1 MEMTD
6 TRPLF
11 IRLTLPAGLED
22 ALEGLAREVLRHQPE
37 NILEFAADHFD
48 LQLRKRSESGVLDI
62 SDKAFSAGEDVSE
75 IEDIEDERSSPV
87 SNVGLEKSNIDDDE
101 EENIQ
106 EKDDL
111 EVVQAKLIPLTEIKD
126 DDTEELVKDNLE
138 LIDNEEK
145 HEANDANEGQET
157 ETYDLGAETST
168 PVEDFEKIT
177 ENGELKIL
185 INENEES
192 ENTENQELEVEGV
205 NQVED
210 LEFNNTETDTEKQDI
225 PETDIDLNSEKI
237 KDADEETNNDD
248 DENKD
253 TGLESVE
260 DQEKAQTERADNIED
275 GPINEVKTDPTQTTD
290 QPDTFVKEL
299 DKIDIDLEDI
309 EVQQAATKIQ
319 AGFRGHKARKELKKN
334 VNVDETTEQEQN
346 TIELLNDD
354 SNMDIDLMDPN
365 VEQAATKIQAGFR
378 GIKARQEV
386 KKLKE
391 QREIV
396 EDVESF
402 QNEDLL
408 MEKAAEV
415 DIDLTDSDVEKAAT
429 KIQAGFRGI
438 KARQEVQKMKEESN
452 YLLLDEQENTDPDVE
467 QAATKIQAGFRG
479 IKARQEVKK
488 MQDERK
494 AVHHVDIER
503 ATTEE
508 TDALIQSEPESNPE
522 ADIDFTDLDVEQ
534 ASTMINNIGE
544 TEYILKNEPE
554 PETEIDIDDTDPDVE
569 QAATKIQAGFRGIKA
584 RQEVK
589 KMKDESKLVFP
600 PEEVNIVE
608 FESILENKPA
618 PDTEIDIDLTD
629 PDVEQAATK
638 IQAGFRGIKARQE
651 VKKMKD
657 EKVIVDQTEDIDE
670 SKLTANP
677 LTEPEIDIDL
687 TDPDVEQAA
696 TKIQAG
702 FRGIKARQEVQ
713 KMKDDKVIVTQT
725 EEVDESKPT
734 AYPMTEP
741 DIDIDLTDPN
751 TEHAATKI
759 QAGFRGSK
767 ARKEVQKMKDE
778 IKSVFPDEEVY
789 DIQTEPLHIPEPEVD
804 IDLTDP
810 DVEQAATKIQAGFR
824 GIKARQE
831 VKKMKDEKEFATE
844 RDTITEPES
853 ANSEN
858 RDNNV
863 IDIDLTDPEVQEAA
877 IKIQA
882 GFRGIKA
889 RQEVKKIKDTN
900 ESVQP
905 EETEMENETEEKVD
919 IDLTDPDME
928 LAATK
933 IQAGFRGIK
942 ARQEVKKI
950 RDESKLVIPPDEE
963 NTVES
968 ESILVNEPA
977 PDPEIDIDL
986 TDPDVEQ
993 AATKIQAG
1001 FRGIK
1006 ARQEVKKMKD
1016 EKVIVDQTEDIDESK
1031 LTANPLTEPEID
1043 IDLTD
1048 PEVEQAATKIQAGFR
1063 GIKARQEVKKMKDDK
1078 VINEQTEEV
1087 DDSKLIENPD
1097 IDIDL
1102 TDPKTEHA
1110 ATKIQAGF
1118 RGSKARQE
1126 VQKMKEEIKSALPA
1140 EQVDKVETEPLL
1152 IPEPEVDIDLTDP
1165 DVEQAATKIQAG
1177 FRGIKARQKVKK
1189 MKDEKE
1195 IIQITKQEQISEQEP
1210 IPEQELA
1217 DIDIDLTDPEVEQA
1231 ATKIQAGFRGIKA
1244 RQEVKKMKD
1253 TNESAQPEEIE
1264 METETEEKVDIDL
1277 TDPDMELAATKIQ
1290 AGFRGIKARQ
1300 EVKKMKDECKSI
1312 IPLEEE
1318 NIVVIESILENEPA
1332 PDPEIDI
1339 DLTDP
1344 DVEQAATKIQAGFRG
1359 IKARQEVK
1367 KMKDK
1372 KESLQIT
1379 EQALIAE
1386 QEPITNQDL
1395 INAQEPITELEPTD
1409 TEKEDKDVIDIDLTD
1424 PEIEQ
1429 AATKIQAGFRGI
1441 KARKEVQ
1448 KMKDSNELIQ
1458 PINQEETELETET
1471 EAKAD
1476 IDLTDPDME
1485 LAATKIQA
1493 GFRGIKARQEVKK
1506 MQDEKEFVM
1515 ITEQESAAPE
1525 IEDKNDVDIDFSD
1538 PDLEQA
1544 ATKIQAGFRGLK
1556 ARQEVKKMK
1565 GEEEFVQIT
1574 EQEQADLKNELE
1586 SEPNIDI
1593 DLTDPDVEQAATK
1606 IQAGFRGIKARKE
1619 VKKIKEESST
1629 FLPSKQGDESKVDPL
1644 NELNYDPEINIDLTD
1659 PDVEQAATKIQAG
1672 FRGIKARQEV
1682 KKMKDESNPIISP
1695 YQEQIIKT
1703 ESLLN
1708 VNPEPTPEVDSDLD
1722 CEAVVDNDNQE
1733 LEDAATKIQAG
1744 FKGMKAR
1751 KEVKQRKED
1760 AKAKDDEG
1768 NMSNATEDVSAVG
1781 EEETEEGTVLG
1792 EPLGE
1797 KNDSYP
1803 SQDDGYISPLLSE
1816 STDIHTAVLA
1826 PELSENMASLPSEE
1840 EHSFDTI
1847 QRSSSVE
1854 SGFSNDVNN
1863 DEKLSKEEK
1872 AATLIQA
1879 GFRGM
1884 KGRKQLKNILKSSTE
1899 VPVNE
1904 EHDTISL
1911 REKSG
1916 KVARVGAIPF
1926 ELHHSFNPED
1936 ETEIREGDKDSFNRL
1951 SSEHT
1956 IDLNIN
1962 RESSIVKTDEKK
1974 FELDNNDEFDP
1985 NTSIIVYMD
1994 ESQPSSNV
2002 LELYLFEK
2010 KVKFVKTQVSRK
2022 RKNHLTPEFLEI
2034 NPEGTL
2040 PTMLFD
2046 KNIMKAGSMKI
2057 AHFIEEHLPITEYPA
2072 LIPCTNPPPLYQ
2084 KYLYFSSQ
2092 FDDIDMTALEIGS
2105 KLLTLENQ
2113 LTVKDISEEIDEMV
2127 QLSGADDILEPHL
2140 SKVIETTKKTWL
2152 SGTESYHDLLNKV
2165 KQVLNN
2171 CEAEFAESTSSWLLG
2186 STFTAVDIQLGVLI
2200 NHLEKIG
2207 LFEIIWDG
2215 KEYLQCFWKSFK
2227 ARQSVQKILF
2237 KSGENLDSSE
2247 NVNESGA
2254 VRPGSGDMTRVDDE
2268 FLTLDNST
2276 EKEEVQSR
2284 REDRTWYN
2292 LW

>member
-1 MEMTD
+1 M
-6 TRPLF
+6 L
-11 IRLTLPAGLED
+11 IICNYL
-22 ALEGLAREVLRHQPE
+22 
-37 NILEFAADHFD
+37 
-48 LQLRKRSESGVLDI
+48 
-62 SDKAFSAGEDVSE
+62 
-75 IEDIEDERSSPV
+75 DERSSPV
-87 SNVGLEKSNIDDDE
+87 SNVGLEKSNIDDE
-101 EENIQ
+101 EEEYIQ

-111 EVVQAKLIPLTEIKD
+111 EVVQAKLIPLTDVKD
-126 DDTEELVKDNLE
+126 DDTEELVKENLE

-145 HEANDANEGQET
+145 HEANDANEGQAT
-157 ETYDLGAETST
+157 ETYVSAPTETST

-192 ENTENQELEVEGV
+192 ENTETQELEVEGV

-237 KDADEETNNDD
+237 KDFENQKADEETNNDD

-260 DQEKAQTERADNIED
+260 DQEKAQTERTDNIED

-299 DKIDIDLEDI
+299 DKIDIDLEDT

-354 SNMDIDLMDPN
+354 SNMDIDLMDPD

-408 MEKAAEV
+408 MEKEAEV

-438 KARQEVQKMKEESN
+438 KARQDVQKMKEKSN
-452 YLLLDEQENTDPDVE
+452 YLLLDEQENTGETESLLEPELEPEVDIILTDNEEIKYVHAAEPVDTDVDQIYANESVQSLETDLAPKTEPNSEIDIDFTDPDVE

-522 ADIDFTDLDVEQ
+522 ADIDLTDPDVEQ

-554 PETEIDIDDTDPDVE
+554 PETEIDIDLTDPDVE

-618 PDTEIDIDLTD
+618 HDTEI
-629 PDVEQAATK
+629 
-638 IQAGFRGIKARQE
+638 
-651 VKKMKD
+651 
-657 EKVIVDQTEDIDE
+657 
-670 SKLTANP
+670 
-677 LTEPEIDIDL
+677 
-687 TDPDVEQAA
+687 
-696 TKIQAG
+696 
-702 FRGIKARQEVQ
+702 
-713 KMKDDKVIVTQT
+713 
-725 EEVDESKPT
+725 
-734 AYPMTEP
+734 
-741 DIDIDLTDPN
+741 
-751 TEHAATKI
+751 
-759 QAGFRGSK
+759 
-767 ARKEVQKMKDE
+767 
-778 IKSVFPDEEVY
+778 
-789 DIQTEPLHIPEPEVD
+789 
-804 IDLTDP
+804 
-810 DVEQAATKIQAGFR
+810 
-824 GIKARQE
+824 
-831 VKKMKDEKEFATE
+831 
-844 RDTITEPES
+844 
-853 ANSEN
+853 
-858 RDNNV
+858 
-863 IDIDLTDPEVQEAA
+863 
-877 IKIQA
+877 
-882 GFRGIKA
+882 
-889 RQEVKKIKDTN
+889 
-900 ESVQP
+900 
-905 EETEMENETEEKVD
+905 D

-968 ESILVNEPA
+968 ESILINEPA

-986 TDPDVEQ
+986 TDPEVEQ

-1078 VINEQTEEV
+1078 AINEQTEEV
-1087 DDSKLIENPD
+1087 DESKLIENPD
-1097 IDIDL
+1097 LDIDL

-1177 FRGIKARQKVKK
+1177 FRGIKARQEVKK

-1195 IIQITKQEQISEQEP
+1195 IIQITEQEQISEQEP
-1210 IPEQELA
+1210 IPEQELS
-1217 DIDIDLTDPEVEQA
+1217 DIDINLTDPEVEQA

-1244 RQEVKKMKD
+1244 RQEVKKMKN
-1253 TNESAQPEEIE
+1253 TNESAQPEETE
-1264 METETEEKVDIDL
+1264 MENETEEKVDIDL

-1318 NIVVIESILENEPA
+1318 NMVAIESILENEPA
-1332 PDPEIDI
+1332 PDPETDI
-1339 DLTDP
+1339 DLADP

-1367 KMKDK
+1367 KMKDE
-1372 KESLQIT
+1372 KESLQII

-1386 QEPITNQDL
+1386 QEPLTNQDF
-1395 INAQEPITELEPTD
+1395 ITSQEPITELEPTD
-1409 TEKEDKDVIDIDLTD
+1409 TEKEDKDL
-1424 PEIEQ
+1424 
-1429 AATKIQAGFRGI
+1429 
-1441 KARKEVQ
+1441 
-1448 KMKDSNELIQ
+1448 
-1458 PINQEETELETET
+1458 
-1471 EAKAD
+1471 

-1485 LAATKIQA
+1485 RAATKIQA

-1506 MQDEKEFVM
+1506 MKDEKEFVM
-1515 ITEQESAAPE
+1515 ITEQELITDQEPAAPE

-1629 FLPSKQGDESKVDPL
+1629 FLPSKQGDECKVDPL
-1644 NELNYDPEINIDLTD
+1644 NELKHDPEINIDLTD

-1751 KEVKQRKED
+1751 KEVKKRKED

-1816 STDIHTAVLA
+1816 STDIHT
-1826 PELSENMASLPSEE
+1826 
-1840 EHSFDTI
+1840 
-1847 QRSSSVE
+1847 
-1854 SGFSNDVNN
+1854 G
-1863 DEKLSKEEK
+1863 
-1872 AATLIQA
+1872 
-1879 GFRGM
+1879 
-1884 KGRKQLKNILKSSTE
+1884 
-1899 VPVNE
+1899 
-1904 EHDTISL
+1904 
-1911 REKSG
+1911 
-1916 KVARVGAIPF
+1916 
-1926 ELHHSFNPED
+1926 
-1936 ETEIREGDKDSFNRL
+1936 
-1951 SSEHT
+1951 
-1956 IDLNIN
+1956 
-1962 RESSIVKTDEKK
+1962 
-1974 FELDNNDEFDP
+1974 
-1985 NTSIIVYMD
+1985 
-1994 ESQPSSNV
+1994 
-2002 LELYLFEK
+2002 
-2010 KVKFVKTQVSRK
+2010 
-2022 RKNHLTPEFLEI
+2022 
-2034 NPEGTL
+2034 
-2040 PTMLFD
+2040 
-2046 KNIMKAGSMKI
+2046 
-2057 AHFIEEHLPITEYPA
+2057 
-2072 LIPCTNPPPLYQ
+2072 
-2084 KYLYFSSQ
+2084 
-2092 FDDIDMTALEIGS
+2092 
-2105 KLLTLENQ
+2105 
-2113 LTVKDISEEIDEMV
+2113 
-2127 QLSGADDILEPHL
+2127 
-2140 SKVIETTKKTWL
+2140 TKKQT
-2152 SGTESYHDLLNKV
+2152 SLN
-2165 KQVLNN
+2165 
-2171 CEAEFAESTSSWLLG
+2171 
-2186 STFTAVDIQLGVLI
+2186 
-2200 NHLEKIG
+2200 
-2207 LFEIIWDG
+2207 
-2215 KEYLQCFWKSFK
+2215 
-2227 ARQSVQKILF
+2227 
-2237 KSGENLDSSE
+2237 
-2247 NVNESGA
+2247 
-2254 VRPGSGDMTRVDDE
+2254 
-2268 FLTLDNST
+2268 
-2276 EKEEVQSR
+2276 
-2284 REDRTWYN
+2284 
-2292 LW
+2292 

>member
-1 MEMTD
+1 M
-6 TRPLF
+6 L
-11 IRLTLPAGLED
+11 IICNYL
-22 ALEGLAREVLRHQPE
+22 
-37 NILEFAADHFD
+37 
-48 LQLRKRSESGVLDI
+48 
-62 SDKAFSAGEDVSE
+62 
-75 IEDIEDERSSPV
+75 DERSSPV

-111 EVVQAKLIPLTEIKD
+111 EVVQAKLIPLTDIKD

-192 ENTENQELEVEGV
+192 ENTENQELEVKGV

-237 KDADEETNNDD
+237 KDFENQKADEETNNDD

-354 SNMDIDLMDPN
+354 SNMDIDLMDPD

-396 EDVESF
+396 EDVESL

-408 MEKAAEV
+408 MEKEAEV

-452 YLLLDEQENTDPDVE
+452 YLLLDEQENTGETESLLEPELEPEVDFILTYNEEIKYVHAAEQVDTDVDQIYANESMQSLETDLAPKTEPNSEIDIDFTDPDVE

-554 PETEIDIDDTDPDVE
+554 PETEIDIDLTDPDVE

-629 PDVEQAATK
+629 P
-638 IQAGFRGIKARQE
+638 
-651 VKKMKD
+651 
-657 EKVIVDQTEDIDE
+657 
-670 SKLTANP
+670 
-677 LTEPEIDIDL
+677 
-687 TDPDVEQAA
+687 
-696 TKIQAG
+696 
-702 FRGIKARQEVQ
+702 
-713 KMKDDKVIVTQT
+713 
-725 EEVDESKPT
+725 
-734 AYPMTEP
+734 
-741 DIDIDLTDPN
+741 
-751 TEHAATKI
+751 
-759 QAGFRGSK
+759 
-767 ARKEVQKMKDE
+767 
-778 IKSVFPDEEVY
+778 
-789 DIQTEPLHIPEPEVD
+789 
-804 IDLTDP
+804 
-810 DVEQAATKIQAGFR
+810 
-824 GIKARQE
+824 
-831 VKKMKDEKEFATE
+831 
-844 RDTITEPES
+844 
-853 ANSEN
+853 
-858 RDNNV
+858 
-863 IDIDLTDPEVQEAA
+863 
-877 IKIQA
+877 
-882 GFRGIKA
+882 
-889 RQEVKKIKDTN
+889 
-900 ESVQP
+900 
-905 EETEMENETEEKVD
+905 
-919 IDLTDPDME
+919 
-928 LAATK
+928 
-933 IQAGFRGIK
+933 
-942 ARQEVKKI
+942 
-950 RDESKLVIPPDEE
+950 
-963 NTVES
+963 
-968 ESILVNEPA
+968 
-977 PDPEIDIDL
+977 
-986 TDPDVEQ
+986 
-993 AATKIQAG
+993 
-1001 FRGIK
+1001 
-1006 ARQEVKKMKD
+1006 
-1016 EKVIVDQTEDIDESK
+1016 
-1031 LTANPLTEPEID
+1031 
-1043 IDLTD
+1043 
-1048 PEVEQAATKIQAGFR
+1048 EVEQAATKIQAGFR

-1087 DDSKLIENPD
+1087 DDSKLIANRD

-1177 FRGIKARQKVKK
+1177 FRGIKARQEVKK

-1195 IIQITKQEQISEQEP
+1195 IIQITEQEQISEQEP

-1644 NELNYDPEINIDLTD
+1644 NELKHDPEINIDLTD

-1768 NMSNATEDVSAVG
+1768 NISNATEDVSAVG
-1781 EEETEEGTVLG
+1781 KEETEEGTVLG

-1816 STDIHTAVLA
+1816 STDIHT
-1826 PELSENMASLPSEE
+1826 
-1840 EHSFDTI
+1840 
-1847 QRSSSVE
+1847 
-1854 SGFSNDVNN
+1854 G
-1863 DEKLSKEEK
+1863 
-1872 AATLIQA
+1872 
-1879 GFRGM
+1879 
-1884 KGRKQLKNILKSSTE
+1884 
-1899 VPVNE
+1899 
-1904 EHDTISL
+1904 
-1911 REKSG
+1911 
-1916 KVARVGAIPF
+1916 
-1926 ELHHSFNPED
+1926 
-1936 ETEIREGDKDSFNRL
+1936 
-1951 SSEHT
+1951 
-1956 IDLNIN
+1956 
-1962 RESSIVKTDEKK
+1962 
-1974 FELDNNDEFDP
+1974 
-1985 NTSIIVYMD
+1985 
-1994 ESQPSSNV
+1994 
-2002 LELYLFEK
+2002 
-2010 KVKFVKTQVSRK
+2010 
-2022 RKNHLTPEFLEI
+2022 
-2034 NPEGTL
+2034 
-2040 PTMLFD
+2040 
-2046 KNIMKAGSMKI
+2046 
-2057 AHFIEEHLPITEYPA
+2057 
-2072 LIPCTNPPPLYQ
+2072 
-2084 KYLYFSSQ
+2084 
-2092 FDDIDMTALEIGS
+2092 
-2105 KLLTLENQ
+2105 
-2113 LTVKDISEEIDEMV
+2113 
-2127 QLSGADDILEPHL
+2127 
-2140 SKVIETTKKTWL
+2140 TKKLT
-2152 SGTESYHDLLNKV
+2152 SLN
-2165 KQVLNN
+2165 
-2171 CEAEFAESTSSWLLG
+2171 
-2186 STFTAVDIQLGVLI
+2186 
-2200 NHLEKIG
+2200 
-2207 LFEIIWDG
+2207 
-2215 KEYLQCFWKSFK
+2215 
-2227 ARQSVQKILF
+2227 
-2237 KSGENLDSSE
+2237 
-2247 NVNESGA
+2247 
-2254 VRPGSGDMTRVDDE
+2254 
-2268 FLTLDNST
+2268 
-2276 EKEEVQSR
+2276 
-2284 REDRTWYN
+2284 
-2292 LW
+2292 

>member
-1 MEMTD
+1 M
-6 TRPLF
+6 L
-11 IRLTLPAGLED
+11 IICNYL
-22 ALEGLAREVLRHQPE
+22 
-37 NILEFAADHFD
+37 
-48 LQLRKRSESGVLDI
+48 
-62 SDKAFSAGEDVSE
+62 
-75 IEDIEDERSSPV
+75 DERSSPV

-111 EVVQAKLIPLTEIKD
+111 EVVQAKLIPLTDIKD

-354 SNMDIDLMDPN
+354 SNMDIDLMDPD

-452 YLLLDEQENTDPDVE
+452 YLLLDEQENTGETESLLEPELEPEVDFILTDNEEIKYVHAAEQVDTDVDQIYANESMQSLETDLAPKTEPNSEIDIDFTDPDVE

-522 ADIDFTDLDVEQ
+522 ADIDFTDPDVEQ

-554 PETEIDIDDTDPDVE
+554 PETEIDIDLTDPDVE

-618 PDTEIDIDLTD
+618 HDTEIDLDLTD

-677 LTEPEIDIDL
+677 MTAPEIDIDL
-687 TDPDVEQAA
+687 TDPD
-696 TKIQAG
+696 
-702 FRGIKARQEVQ
+702 
-713 KMKDDKVIVTQT
+713 
-725 EEVDESKPT
+725 
-734 AYPMTEP
+734 
-741 DIDIDLTDPN
+741 
-751 TEHAATKI
+751 
-759 QAGFRGSK
+759 
-767 ARKEVQKMKDE
+767 
-778 IKSVFPDEEVY
+778 
-789 DIQTEPLHIPEPEVD
+789 
-804 IDLTDP
+804 
-810 DVEQAATKIQAGFR
+810 
-824 GIKARQE
+824 
-831 VKKMKDEKEFATE
+831 
-844 RDTITEPES
+844 
-853 ANSEN
+853 
-858 RDNNV
+858 
-863 IDIDLTDPEVQEAA
+863 
-877 IKIQA
+877 
-882 GFRGIKA
+882 
-889 RQEVKKIKDTN
+889 
-900 ESVQP
+900 
-905 EETEMENETEEKVD
+905 
-919 IDLTDPDME
+919 
-928 LAATK
+928 
-933 IQAGFRGIK
+933 
-942 ARQEVKKI
+942 
-950 RDESKLVIPPDEE
+950 
-963 NTVES
+963 
-968 ESILVNEPA
+968 
-977 PDPEIDIDL
+977 
-986 TDPDVEQ
+986 
-993 AATKIQAG
+993 
-1001 FRGIK
+1001 
-1006 ARQEVKKMKD
+1006 
-1016 EKVIVDQTEDIDESK
+1016 
-1031 LTANPLTEPEID
+1031 
-1043 IDLTD
+1043 
-1048 PEVEQAATKIQAGFR
+1048 VEQAATKIQAGFR

-1087 DDSKLIENPD
+1087 DDSKLIANPD

-1177 FRGIKARQKVKK
+1177 FRGIKARQEVKK

-1195 IIQITKQEQISEQEP
+1195 IIQITEQEQISEQEP
-1210 IPEQELA
+1210 ISEQELA

-1359 IKARQEVK
+1359 IKARQEVR

-1644 NELNYDPEINIDLTD
+1644 NELKHDPEINIDLTD

-1760 AKAKDDEG
+1760 AKSKDDEG
-1768 NMSNATEDVSAVG
+1768 NISNATEDVSAVG

-1816 STDIHTAVLA
+1816 STDIHT
-1826 PELSENMASLPSEE
+1826 
-1840 EHSFDTI
+1840 
-1847 QRSSSVE
+1847 
-1854 SGFSNDVNN
+1854 G
-1863 DEKLSKEEK
+1863 
-1872 AATLIQA
+1872 
-1879 GFRGM
+1879 
-1884 KGRKQLKNILKSSTE
+1884 
-1899 VPVNE
+1899 
-1904 EHDTISL
+1904 
-1911 REKSG
+1911 
-1916 KVARVGAIPF
+1916 
-1926 ELHHSFNPED
+1926 
-1936 ETEIREGDKDSFNRL
+1936 
-1951 SSEHT
+1951 
-1956 IDLNIN
+1956 
-1962 RESSIVKTDEKK
+1962 
-1974 FELDNNDEFDP
+1974 
-1985 NTSIIVYMD
+1985 
-1994 ESQPSSNV
+1994 
-2002 LELYLFEK
+2002 
-2010 KVKFVKTQVSRK
+2010 
-2022 RKNHLTPEFLEI
+2022 
-2034 NPEGTL
+2034 
-2040 PTMLFD
+2040 
-2046 KNIMKAGSMKI
+2046 
-2057 AHFIEEHLPITEYPA
+2057 
-2072 LIPCTNPPPLYQ
+2072 
-2084 KYLYFSSQ
+2084 
-2092 FDDIDMTALEIGS
+2092 
-2105 KLLTLENQ
+2105 
-2113 LTVKDISEEIDEMV
+2113 
-2127 QLSGADDILEPHL
+2127 
-2140 SKVIETTKKTWL
+2140 TKKLT
-2152 SGTESYHDLLNKV
+2152 SLN
-2165 KQVLNN
+2165 
-2171 CEAEFAESTSSWLLG
+2171 
-2186 STFTAVDIQLGVLI
+2186 
-2200 NHLEKIG
+2200 
-2207 LFEIIWDG
+2207 
-2215 KEYLQCFWKSFK
+2215 
-2227 ARQSVQKILF
+2227 
-2237 KSGENLDSSE
+2237 
-2247 NVNESGA
+2247 
-2254 VRPGSGDMTRVDDE
+2254 
-2268 FLTLDNST
+2268 
-2276 EKEEVQSR
+2276 
-2284 REDRTWYN
+2284 
-2292 LW
+2292 